1 VLCEVSGLHII
12 GAPAERAGCISFAVE
27 GVHPFDLAT
36 MVDKIGI
43 ALRSGNQC
51 AQPLLYEAYNVGNVT
66 RMSPAF
72 YNTFDEIDV
81 TVSALNRVI
90 ELLRSVG
97 SA

>member
-1 VLCEVSGLHII
+1 
-12 GAPAERAGCISFAVE
+12 VE

-51 AQPLLYEAYNVGNVT
+51 AQPLLYEAYGIGNIT

-72 YNTFDEIDV
+72 YNTYDEIDV
-81 TVSALNRVI
+81 AASALKRVI
-90 ELLRSVG
+90 DLLRSASVR
-97 SA
+97 SQ